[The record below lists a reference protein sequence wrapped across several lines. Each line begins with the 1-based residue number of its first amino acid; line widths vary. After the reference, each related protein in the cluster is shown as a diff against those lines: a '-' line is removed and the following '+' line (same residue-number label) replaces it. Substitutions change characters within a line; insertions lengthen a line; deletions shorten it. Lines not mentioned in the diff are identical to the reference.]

1 MASTT
6 QISHAY
12 RSLYRNILKAVQYS
26 SPARFVARDQLRRAF
41 REPGATYD
49 ERGIKRTN
57 WFLEAAAKEKGMEHR
72 ILKNLLRVQKMR
84 FRKRG
89 YSSYDPLKYADNET
103 KVANATAY
111 NHYDMTIA
119 MLNKSMG
126 TLLR

>member
-72 ILKNLLRVQKMR
+72 ILKNLLRVQKM
-84 FRKRG
+84 
-89 YSSYDPLKYADNET
+89 SNET

-111 NHYDMTIA
+111 NHYDMTVA